1 MIRKQARE
9 EAFILVFEKEFNS
22 NETDEILE
30 TAKEVRDLEPDEYIN
45 KVFPGVYE
53 HIEEIDGLISENSV
67 GWNIKRI
74 SKTALCILR
83 LAIYEMKYFDEIEKS
98 ARERNIPVMEKEGL
112 EFLIQTFEEY
122 QCHRCLEIGSA
133 IGYSAMM
140 MVSNI
145 NDFVVETI
153 ELDENRYQEALKN
166 IHEQQLE
173 NQIEIHH
180 EDALTIPLD
189 DLKYQEFDCLFI
201 DAAKAQYQK
210 FFEKY
215 MPLVK
220 EKGICIVDN
229 LDFHGMIFDIDHIK
243 NRNTKQLV
251 KKIKRFKDW
260 IFNHD
265 EYQVTYYGV
274 GDGICVIKRK

>member
-1 MIRKQARE
+1 
-9 EAFILVFEKEFNS
+9 
-22 NETDEILE
+22 
-30 TAKEVRDLEPDEYIN
+30 
-45 KVFPGVYE
+45 
-53 HIEEIDGLISENSV
+53 
-67 GWNIKRI
+67 
-74 SKTALCILR
+74 
-83 LAIYEMKYFDEIEKS
+83 MKYFDEIEKS

-112 EFLIQTFEEY
+112 EFLIQTFNEH

-145 NDFVVETI
+145 
-153 ELDENRYQEALKN
+153 
-166 IHEQQLE
+166 
-173 NQIEIHH
+173 
-180 EDALTIPLD
+180 DALTFDIN

-215 MPLVK
+215 MPLVQK
-220 EKGICIVDN
+220 NGICIVDN

-251 KKIKRFKDW
+251 KKIKRF
-260 IFNHD
+260 I
-265 EYQVTYYGV
+265 
-274 GDGICVIKRK
+274 

>member
-1 MIRKQARE
+1 MNINVIA
-9 EAFILVFEKEFNS
+9 VF
-22 NETDEILE
+22 
-30 TAKEVRDLEPDEYIN
+30 
-45 KVFPGVYE
+45 
-53 HIEEIDGLISENSV
+53 
-67 GWNIKRI
+67 
-74 SKTALCILR
+74 
-83 LAIYEMKYFDEIEKS
+83 
-98 ARERNIPVMEKEGL
+98 
-112 EFLIQTFEEY
+112 
-122 QCHRCLEIGSA
+122 EIGSA

-145 NDFVVETI
+145 DDFVVETI
-153 ELDENRYQEALKN
+153 ELDDARYLEAIQN
-166 IHEQQLE
+166 IKEQQLE
-173 NQIEIHH
+173 DQIEIHH
-180 EDALTIPLD
+180 DDALTFDIN

-215 MPLVK
+215 MPLVQK
-220 EKGICIVDN
+220 NGICIVDN

-260 IFNHD
+260 IFNHE

>member
-1 MIRKQARE
+1 M
-9 EAFILVFEKEFNS
+9 
-22 NETDEILE
+22 
-30 TAKEVRDLEPDEYIN
+30 
-45 KVFPGVYE
+45 
-53 HIEEIDGLISENSV
+53 
-67 GWNIKRI
+67 
-74 SKTALCILR
+74 
-83 LAIYEMKYFDEIEKS
+83 
-98 ARERNIPVMEKEGL
+98 
-112 EFLIQTFEEY
+112 
-122 QCHRCLEIGSA
+122 
-133 IGYSAMM
+133 
-140 MVSNI
+140 
-145 NDFVVETI
+145 
-153 ELDENRYQEALKN
+153 
-166 IHEQQLE
+166 
-173 NQIEIHH
+173 
-180 EDALTIPLD
+180 
-189 DLKYQEFDCLFI
+189 FI

-260 IFNHD
+260 IFNHE